1 MMKSPN
7 EIVAGMMQNDA
18 FSQWLGVEVL
28 TVEKGYC
35 MLKALV
41 KNEMTNGFGIA
52 HGGITYSLAD
62 SCLAFAS
69 NSHGHQCVSIETT
82 ISHLKKVNVGDTLTA
97 SSEEISRT
105 RKIGLYAVKITN
117 QNHELV
123 AHFRG
128 TVHISERVW

>member
-1 MMKSPN
+1 MKSPA

-18 FSQWLGVEVL
+18 FSKWLGVEVV

-35 MLKALV
+35 VLRAEVVADML
-41 KNEMTNGFGIA
+41 NGFSIA

-69 NSHGHQCVSIETT
+69 NSYGHQCVSIETT
-82 ISHLKKVNVGDTLTA
+82 ISHLKKVSEGDLLTA
-97 SSEEISRT
+97 TSEEISRT
-105 RKIGLYAVKITN
+105 RKIGLYAVKVTN